1 MALLHIFLPP
11 PVHSLLSSASSV
23 FKFIFL
29 HQENKKKTCHKPD
42 TSHPLTLV
50 DKMLFK
56 EALWN
61 IIPNTKS
68 PSERLHPCSVLTH
81 VLRTCQQQEP
91 SHGVKSVRK

>member
-1 MALLHIFLPP
+1 MALLHIFLPS
-11 PVHSLLSSASSV
+11 PVHSLLSSARFI

-29 HQENKKKTCHKPD
+29 HQENQKTSGHKPD
-42 TSHPLTLV
+42 TSSPLTLV

-56 EALWN
+56 QALWN
-61 IIPNTKS
+61 VIPNAKS